1 MPGAGAS
8 RTPACERNDQEIR
21 MRLMRWLAGFA
32 LAIPLSLHA
41 QAFPGDKPVRIVVPF
56 TAGSASDTVARVVAD
71 ELRKTLGGTYVIDN
85 KPGASGQIGSEQVAK
100 SPADG
105 HTLLLTTSATHSAR
119 PWLVKTYPFDPVK
132 DFVHIA
138 RVISVPFLLVV
149 HPDLPVRNV
158 QEFIAHAR
166 KHPGLAYGYGSA
178 TSQVAAATFASL
190 AKIEALS
197 VPYKSQPPAV
207 VDLMEGRIQFMMAD
221 PSIAAEQIKAGKLR
235 AIAITAHKRSLQM
248 PDVPTLAES
257 GMGEFDPEVWLGIG
271 APAGTP
277 RDVAETLNAEIL
289 KMGQRDEV
297 RQRFSQVG
305 LDLAPNSLG
314 DHAAFVSA
322 QLAAWGKRIKA
333 AGIQPE

>member
-1 MPGAGAS
+1 MIDRG
-8 RTPACERNDQEIR
+8 IR
-21 MRLMRWLAGFA
+21 MKLTRWLIGFA
-32 LAIPLSLHA
+32 LAIAAFTQAH
-41 QAFPGDKPVRIVVPF
+41 AFPNDRPVRIIVPF

-71 ELRKTLGGTYVIDN
+71 ELRKTLGGTYVIEN
-85 KPGASGQIGSEQVAK
+85 KPGASGQIGSDQVAK
-100 SPADG
+100 SSADG

-119 PWLVKTYPFDPVK
+119 PWLVKSYPFDPVK

-138 RVISVPFLLVV
+138 RVVSVPFLLVV
-149 HPDLPVRNV
+149 HPGLPVHNV
-158 QEFIAHAR
+158 REFIEYAG

-178 TSQVAAATFASL
+178 TSQVAAATFAIL
-190 AKIEALS
+190 AKIDTLS
-197 VPYKSQPPAV
+197 IPYKSQPPAV

-235 AIAITAHKRSLQM
+235 AIAITASTRSSQM

-277 RDVAETLNAEIL
+277 SDVANTINAEIL
-289 KMGQRDEV
+289 KMGQRADV
-297 RQRFSQVG
+297 RQRFAQLG
-305 LDLAPNSLG
+305 LDLTPNTLG
-314 DHAAFVSA
+314 EQAAYVNT

>member
-1 MPGAGAS
+1 MIV
-8 RTPACERNDQEIR
+8 T
-21 MRLMRWLAGFA
+21 RWLAGLG
-32 LAIPLSLHA
+32 LAISLSA
-41 QAFPGDKPVRIVVPF
+41 QAYAFPDDRPVRIIVPF

-71 ELRKTLGGTYVIDN
+71 ELRKTLGGTYVIEN

-100 SPADG
+100 AAADG

-119 PWLVKTYPFDPVK
+119 PWLVKSYPFDPLK
-132 DFVHIA
+132 DFVHVA

-149 HPDLPVRNV
+149 HPGLPVQTV
-158 QEFIAHAR
+158 KEFIAYAQ
-166 KHPGLAYGYGSA
+166 KNPGLAYGYGSA
-178 TSQVAAATFASL
+178 TSQVAAATFTSL

-207 VDLMEGRIQFMMAD
+207 IDLMEGRITFMMAD
-221 PSIAAEQIKAGKLR
+221 PSIAAEQIQAGKLR
-235 AIAITAHKRSLQM
+235 AIAITAPVRSAQL

-277 RDVAETLNAEIL
+277 AEVVKAINAEII
-289 KMGQRDEV
+289 KMGRRDDV
-297 RQRFSQVG
+297 RQRFAQLG
-305 LDLAPNSLG
+305 LDLTPNS
-314 DHAAFVSA
+314 AEEQTAYVRA
-322 QLAAWGKRIKA
+322 QLAAWGKRIKD